1 MATLTEPP
9 LYTLPSL
16 SLPPLSSLSAR
27 TASASFFAACRKAAA
42 TTPPPAKWN
51 WHVVSIQTTQ
61 DRRRLSDGGRGVAR
75 GWLQCVHCAQCPFLL
90 SQLAISLSL
99 SSHAT
104 MRRLRSCYFL
114 QFSPF
119 RRMSL
124 CVSQGGGRWK
134 EDREI
139 KWEIC
144 VRAAHTL
151 WQPFWVALLECK
163 LRERRV
169 C

>member
-9 LYTLPSL
+9 LYTLPFL
-16 SLPPLSSLSAR
+16 SLPPLFTLCSH
-27 TASASFFAACRKAAA
+27 SFSFVFCRLPQSRSHNAA
-42 TTPPPAKWN
+42 TCQVKLACCVNTDDTGPKAFARRGKGGGQRVTAVCPLCT
-51 WHVVSIQTTQ
+51 VSF
-61 DRRRLSDGGRGVAR
+61 L
-75 GWLQCVHCAQCPFLL
+75 AQPTRYL
-90 SQLAISLSL
+90 SLSL

-124 CVSQGGGRWK
+124 CVSQGGERRE

-151 WQPFWVALLECK
+151 WQPF
-163 LRERRV
+163 
-169 C
+169 